1 MRPRAEP
8 GLTSYLLVVQA
19 VAGSNPVAHPSLQCG
34 FPGFLSAWGNG
45 LGNVR
50 SGRSNDLRYPRPGEV
65 TPRPMA
71 PAPTYQLRHLSD
83 DGTKSAPFS
92 EAYDSPSALG
102 GFVGYLL
109 QQIRALR

>member
-1 MRPRAEP
+1 
-8 GLTSYLLVVQA
+8 
-19 VAGSNPVAHPSLQCG
+19 
-34 FPGFLSAWGNG
+34 
-45 LGNVR
+45 
-50 SGRSNDLRYPRPGEV
+50 
-65 TPRPMA
+65 MA

-109 QQIRALR
+109 QQIRALRVDDDTTDPIKVSHLTAEE